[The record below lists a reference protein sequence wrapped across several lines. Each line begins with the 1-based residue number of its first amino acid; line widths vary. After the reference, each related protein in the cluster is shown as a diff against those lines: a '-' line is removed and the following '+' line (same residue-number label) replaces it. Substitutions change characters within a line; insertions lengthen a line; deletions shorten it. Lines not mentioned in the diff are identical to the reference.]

1 LSQRG
6 SNYEATEENCILR
19 NFIICA
25 HHHILLVIKSR
36 RTRRAG
42 HVTHMRGWRG
52 GDSYRVFWRSLNE
65 IEHLGDLGVDGSVLV
80 LILRTRW
87 QDVDWIDLTPE
98 RDA

>member
-1 LSQRG
+1 
-6 SNYEATEENCILR
+6 
-19 NFIICA
+19 
-25 HHHILLVIKSR
+25 
-36 RTRRAG
+36 
-42 HVTHMRGWRG
+42 MRGWRG